1 MTKRYTIPIES
12 DENDDLYLTLPD
24 DLLDDLG
31 WQEGDILEWSEDID
45 GTLLLKRVDEET
57 V

>member
-12 DENDDLYLTLPD
+12 NENDDLYLSLPD

-31 WQEGDILEWSEDID
+31 WREGDILEWSEDID
-45 GTLLLKRVDEET
+45 GTLLLKRVDEES

>member
-12 DENDDLYLTLPD
+12 DENDDLYLPLPD

-45 GTLLLKRVDEET
+45 GTLLLKRVDEEA